1 MLLSVVIPNYNEE
14 NTIERI
20 VHKVID
26 QKKFINL
33 EIIVV
38 DDFSLDR
45 SREILKKL
53 KSTGKIDNLI
63 LQNKNYGKDLL

>member
-45 SREILKKL
+45 SREFLKNSNQLVKL
-53 KSTGKIDNLI
+53 TI
-63 LQNKNYGKDLL
+63 